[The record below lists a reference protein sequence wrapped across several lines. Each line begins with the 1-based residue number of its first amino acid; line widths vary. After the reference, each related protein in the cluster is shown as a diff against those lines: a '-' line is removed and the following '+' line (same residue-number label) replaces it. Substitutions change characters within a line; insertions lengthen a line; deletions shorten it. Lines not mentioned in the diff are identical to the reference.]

1 MMETAAI
8 IIVFLLVVQDLL
20 LLLLVKLNFRK
31 VPNPQGSWPA
41 VTLLIPCRNEEK
53 NLPHLLASMEKL
65 DYPEEKLQLVLGD
78 DGSEDRTR
86 QMLLDWS
93 QGKAFVHV
101 MEIMGGDG
109 ERMNGKANALAQMA
123 RQASGEYL
131 LFTDADCEVSP
142 TWLKSMVW
150 ASMFQKADL
159 VTGVTAIKGNT
170 RMAAMQA
177 LDWWLTLGLVKVA
190 SDLGSSVTSM
200 GNNML
205 IRRAAYEAIGGFEG
219 IPFSLTE
226 DFQMAKSL
234 EAKGFR
240 AFHLVSEGNLI
251 FTKAQETLKGRL
263 QQRKRWMAGAMSL
276 PFLWRLLLFFQVV
289 FFPAILLLV
298 FLHPFEGLLLWFF
311 KVIIQAS
318 FIYCFAR
325 KTAEKLNLLDLL
337 AFEIYYLL
345 TAWST
350 IVYYFWP
357 SKTVWKG
364 RKY

>member
-1 MMETAAI
+1 METAAV
-8 IIVFLLVVQDLL
+8 IIVFLLLVQDLL
-20 LLLLVKLNFRK
+20 LLLLLQVNFRG
-31 VPNPQGSWPA
+31 VPNPQGPWPTI
-41 VTLLIPCRNEEK
+41 TLLIPCRNEEK
-53 NLPHLLASMEKL
+53 NLPYLLASLEKL
-65 DYPEEKLQLVLGD
+65 DYPEDKLQLVLGD
-78 DGSEDRTR
+78 DHSEDQTLE
-86 QMLLDWS
+86 MLLEWS
-93 QGKAFVHV
+93 RDKSFLQV
-101 MEIMGGDG
+101 MEIAEGDG
-109 ERMNGKANALAQMA
+109 LRINGKANALAQMA
-123 RQASGEYL
+123 KQANGEYL
-131 LFTDADCEVSP
+131 LFTDADCEVP
-142 TWLKSMVW
+142 TTWLKSMVW
-150 ASMFQKADL
+150 ASRYKKADL
-159 VTGVTAIKGNT
+159 VTGVTAIRGKT

-177 LDWWLTLGLVKVA
+177 LDWWLTLGLVKIA

-205 IRRAAYEAIGGFEG
+205 IRKAAYEAVGGFEG

-234 EAKGFR
+234 EAKGFC

-251 FTKAQETLKGRL
+251 FTKAQETLKGLL

-289 FFPAILLLV
+289 FFPAISLLA
-298 FLHPFEGLLLWFF
+298 FLHPFEGLLLWLF
-311 KVIIQAS
+311 KVIIQAL
-318 FIYCFAR
+318 FIYGFAL
-325 KTAEKLNLLDLL
+325 KTMKKLNLFDLL
-337 AFEIYYLL
+337 VFEIYYLL